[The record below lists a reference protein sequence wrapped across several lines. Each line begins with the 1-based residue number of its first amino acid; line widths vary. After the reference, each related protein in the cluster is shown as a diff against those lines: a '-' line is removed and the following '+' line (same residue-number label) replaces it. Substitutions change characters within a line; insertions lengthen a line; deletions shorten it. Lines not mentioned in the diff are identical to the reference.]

1 MLSGPP
7 INSQVTVEAPG
18 WPGPLA
24 TRVEDLD
31 DEVVIAAP
39 VGEHDALAPDLGVP
53 IEVRW
58 SSDRGPISMDTM
70 LVAKE
75 LRGVPTWRLQPD
87 GPVVITQR
95 RLHARAGALVPVV
108 LRSYRGRLDGL
119 ALDLSEGG
127 LRSVHRTGVAPE
139 PGDAAMVELELDD
152 QSLVLAAEVTR
163 VESHAGRRHVI
174 CRFTGIDDGDAD
186 RIRRYVFARQAR
198 EQRLR

>member
-1 MLSGPP
+1 M
-7 INSQVTVEAPG
+7 TVEAPG
-18 WPGPLA
+18 WPAALP

-53 IEVRW
+53 IRVRW
-58 SSDRGPISMDTM
+58 SSDRGPISMDAM

-127 LRSVHRTGVAPE
+127 MRSVHRSGVAPE

-152 QSLVLAAEVTR
+152 RSLVLAAEVTR
-163 VESHAGRRHVI
+163 VESHQGRRHVV
-174 CRFTGIDDGDAD
+174 CRFTGVDDGDAD

>member
-18 WPGPLA
+18 WPAPIP
-24 TRVEDLD
+24 TRIEDLD
-31 DEVVIAAP
+31 DEVVVAAP
-39 VGEHDALAPDLGVP
+39 VGEHDELAPDLGVR
-53 IEVRW
+53 IGLRW
-58 SSDRGPISMDTM
+58 RSERGPISMETT

-75 LRGVPTWRLQPD
+75 LRRVPTWRLQPD

-108 LRSYRGRLDGL
+108 VRSYRGRLDGL

-127 LRSVHRTGVAPE
+127 LRSVHHTGVAPE
-139 PGDAAMVELELDD
+139 PGDVATVELELDD
-152 QSLVLAAEVTR
+152 RSLVLAAEVTR
-163 VESHAGRRHVI
+163 VESHAGRRHVS
-174 CRFTGIDDGDAD
+174 CRFTDIDDGDAD